1 MERCE
6 ESAGRRFGHEGE
18 YSLWARGKIERV
30 GLRDVAGTGTRSFG
44 ERDDCPRM
52 ITISLYRLNYVEPR
66 GIELQEQAAQ
76 RVVPRFRAAKE
87 VCGSEIREG
96 QGAEPS
102 ISEMRASSQTLPHR
116 KSSLPD
122 PDGSNWV
129 RSGLHPCHHPNPCF
143 EREELSRDECLPI
156 LLEQTGDC
164 LPGAARD
171 VLGQAQRTRQHSLLR
186 LRRHCPLLTSLI

>member
-1 MERCE
+1 MPVDSALPPAPGVAGGMERCE

-30 GLRDVAGTGTRSFG
+30 GLRDVAGTGTQSFG

-76 RVVPRFRAAKE
+76 RVVPRCRAAKE

-143 EREELSRDECLPI
+143 D
-156 LLEQTGDC
+156 
-164 LPGAARD
+164 
-171 VLGQAQRTRQHSLLR
+171 
-186 LRRHCPLLTSLI
+186 